1 MIDRPILLLH
11 GALGSKDQLA
21 PLAKKLKNEFTSV
34 HTLTFSGHGGK
45 SLNQEQEFNIEAF
58 TTDILLYLEH
68 QNIKQTDI
76 FGFSMG
82 GYVALNLALKHP
94 EKVGKIFT
102 LGTKLQWSPEIATKE
117 VKMLNAEKIEE
128 KVPAFAK
135 ALEQRHAPLNWK
147 EVLKNTADMMIGLGH
162 GAAIETDQFKEIK
175 HPVIIGIGS
184 EDNMV
189 SIAESETVAGLLPN
203 GQMRLYKGLKH
214 PIEEIDVEVFHQEI
228 LGFVKN

>member
-11 GALGSKDQLA
+11 GALGSKDQLV
-21 PLAKKLKNEFTSV
+21 PLAKKLKDEFAFV

-45 SLNQEQEFNIEAF
+45 NLNERQFNIETF
-58 TTDILLYLEH
+58 TNDVLLFLEH
-68 QNIKQTDI
+68 ENIKQTDI

-102 LGTKLQWSPEIATKE
+102 LGTKLQWSPEIAAKE

-135 ALEQRHAPLNWK
+135 ALEQRHAPLSWK
-147 EVLKNTADMMIGLGH
+147 EVLKNTADMMMSLGH
-162 GAAIETDQFKEIK
+162 GATIEADQFKEIK
-175 HPVIIGIGS
+175 HPAIIGIGS

-189 SIAESETVAGLLPN
+189 SVAESEAVAEILPN
-203 GQMRLYKGLKH
+203 GQIRIYEGLKH
-214 PIEEIDVEVFHQEI
+214 PIEEIDVEVFHKEI
-228 LGFVKN
+228 LQFVKN